1 MLFFYLRLF
10 FTDYWY
16 FRPDESILFPTF
28 SIIMRTLLLSTLLF
42 LFILACGSNGAPEA
56 NKEVAKAEKPDG
68 AQIYK
73 NLCVA
78 CHGLYGDM
86 GASGAFNLQTSA
98 LNLEE
103 RIAVITNGRNTM
115 TPFGSMLKEEEI
127 KAVAEYT
134 LTLKK

>member
-1 MLFFYLRLF
+1 
-10 FTDYWY
+10 
-16 FRPDESILFPTF
+16 
-28 SIIMRTLLLSTLLF
+28 MRTLILSSLF
-42 LFILACGSNGAPEA
+42 LLFILACGS
-56 NKEVAKAEKPDG
+56 KEESAASEKVAKTEKPDG
-68 AQIYK
+68 QQIYK

-134 LTLKK
+134 LKLKK